1 MNVIAA
7 FCAANHVLQPGNTV
21 GFNEGDVDNPGYTV
35 FATAGWAADQT
46 GCGAEGDFPF
56 NTNSDEC
63 LDGWSTDFFCTD
75 EEESGPNPTTSFR
88 GGYVLKPP
96 GDMGCILIHLFAMPA
111 MNSLPDV
118 SARETIDMPTFAY
131 NRTTGH
137 TNLTALWQGV
147 QGPSVWAVPNSSSN
161 VNRHHM
167 FNETL
172 LATLINGTTIS
183 T

>member
-1 MNVIAA
+1 MNVVAA
-7 FCAANHVLQPGNTV
+7 FCAENNVLQPGNTV

-56 NTNSDEC
+56 NSNSDEC

-75 EEESGPNPTTSFR
+75 EEGSGPDLTTSFG
-88 GGYVLKPP
+88 GGYVLQPP
-96 GDMGCILIHLFAMPA
+96 GDMGCILIQLFAMPA
-111 MNSLPDV
+111 MNSLP
-118 SARETIDMPTFAY
+118 ARDTVNTPTFAY

-137 TNLTALWQGV
+137 TNLTALRRGAR
-147 QGPSVWAVPNSSSN
+147 GPSVWALPNSSSN
-161 VNRHHM
+161 VSRHHL
-167 FNETL
+167 FNETA
-172 LATLINGTTIS
+172 LATLINGTAIS